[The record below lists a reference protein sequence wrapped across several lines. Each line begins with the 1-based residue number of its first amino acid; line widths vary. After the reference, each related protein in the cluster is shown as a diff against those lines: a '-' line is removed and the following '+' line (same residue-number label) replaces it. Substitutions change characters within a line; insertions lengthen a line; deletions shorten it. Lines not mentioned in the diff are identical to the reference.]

1 MTINKFWEFILSLEK
16 EYDSYRKKIM
26 NRFSLSAAEADILM
40 FLSNNPQYDTAADIS
55 RIRRIPK
62 SQVST
67 SVKSLCEKG
76 YLCTDYRENNR
87 KSIHLSLS
95 QSALSVTNYGKTV
108 QTEFADLL
116 FSGFSEEEKTEF
128 ERMHIKI
135 ADNIENKKER

>member
-1 MTINKFWEFILSLEK
+1 MTMSKFWEFILSLES
-16 EYDSYRKKIM
+16 EYGSYRKKIM
-26 NRFSLSAAEADILM
+26 SRFSLSAAETDILM

-76 YLCTDYRENNR
+76 YLCTDYKDNNR
-87 KSIHLSLS
+87 KSIHLSLTK
-95 QSALSVTNYGKTV
+95 SALSVTDYGKTV
-108 QTEFADLL
+108 QAEFEAML

-128 ERMHIKI
+128 EKLHIKI
-135 ADNIENKKER
+135 ADNIASKKEL

>member
-1 MTINKFWEFILSLEK
+1 MTMSKFWGFILSLES
-16 EYDSYRKKIM
+16 EYGSYRKKIM
-26 NRFSLSAAEADILM
+26 SRFSLSAAETDILM

-76 YLCTDYRENNR
+76 YLCTDYKDNNR

-95 QSALSVTNYGKTV
+95 QSALPVTDYGKTV
-108 QTEFADLL
+108 QTEFEAML

-128 ERMHIKI
+128 EKLHIKI
-135 ADNIENKKER
+135 ADNIKNKKER

>member
-1 MTINKFWEFILSLEK
+1 MTMSKFWEFILSLES
-16 EYDSYRKKIM
+16 EYGSYRKKII
-26 NRFSLSAAEADILM
+26 RRIFPSAAETDILM

-76 YLCTDYRENNR
+76 YLCTDYKDNNR
-87 KSIHLSLS
+87 KSIHLSLTK
-95 QSALSVTNYGKTV
+95 SALSVTDYGKTV
-108 QTEFADLL
+108 QAEFEAML

-128 ERMHIKI
+128 EKLHIKI
-135 ADNIENKKER
+135 ADNIASKKEL